1 MLGESESGSGGSR
14 MHMTL
19 ARRQLVTALLI
30 TVALLSTACP
40 SSNDLDRMAK
50 ASNEIAHDTLTANRV
65 VAEFYTAGKMS
76 LVAKDKAADLIG
88 RIQVKG
94 EAFNNTLIE
103 LDRKYPQG
111 TLPPD
116 TLQLLR
122 ANFAE
127 LSTLVR
133 ELAQGLIPLG
143 AQAATKDLTK
153 HVNTIE
159 GVLNK

>member
-1 MLGESESGSGGSR
+1 MR
-14 MHMTL
+14 L
-19 ARRQLVTALLI
+19 ARRRIALPLI
-30 TVALLSTACP
+30 IVLALAATACP
-40 SSNDLDRMAK
+40 KEKDLDRIAK

-65 VAEFYTAGKMS
+65 VAEFYAAGKMS
-76 LVAKDKAADLIG
+76 LAAKDKAADLIG
-88 RIQVKG
+88 KIQVKG

-111 TLPPD
+111 TPPPD
-116 TLQLLR
+116 TLQVLR
-122 ANFAE
+122 DNFAE
-127 LSTLVR
+127 ISALVR

-159 GVLNK
+159 EVLNK